1 MLQEINNI
9 MAKITY
15 KLYDPKTKQDI
26 VFKNGNTSLTIDGDK
41 AEIDAYAKKKGF
53 DVSYVEDPLEKA
65 AGAVSPVEAAAGGLL
80 SGLSLNFRDEIF
92 KKDEAGIYPQEAE
105 KLAYPRIYEGS
116 KLVGSTATNILA
128 DLGLMAAFR
137 GRLSPT
143 ALAAVGGA
151 GTGAIESLGETPED
165 ASTTDQALAAAIGAG
180 GGATGGVIGAKVL
193 GPLLKAGGRFV
204 KSKLPKLGIPGYAG
218 EAADETVEGSIEK
231 LNAEAQK
238 AAIERLQKEKALE
251 KFSNKRA
258 NVGKSIDEL
267 RKIQDAAAEATSE
280 AGARTFEL
288 RAVRAGEMDPS
299 EIAEFP
305 EVSPKVHKEIMD
317 KSPDKL
323 TPDELFLRIERLY
336 GSYLND
342 TNEIRKLEEAIAK
355 SNMSDAARKVS
366 YDNLRNKLMKA
377 DSLKDYIER
386 FPSSYLGGAIGA
398 QAGTAGSKYAT
409 SPSGVR
415 KGSI

>member
-1 MLQEINNI
+1 

-15 KLYDPKTKQDI
+15 KLYDPKTKQDV
-26 VFKNGNTSLTIDGDK
+26 VFNNGNTSMTFDGDK

-65 AGAVSPVEAAAGGLL
+65 AAAVSPVEAAAGGLL
-80 SGLSLNFRDEIF
+80 SGISLNFRDEVF
-92 KKDEAGIYPQEAE
+92 GKDEAGILPQEAE

-128 DLGLMAAFR
+128 DLGLMAATR

-143 ALAAVGGA
+143 ALAATGGA
-151 GTGAIESLGETPED
+151 LTGAAEAVGETPED
-165 ASTTDQALAAAIGAG
+165 ASASDKAIAAAG
-180 GGATGGVIGAKVL
+180 GGVGGGTGGVIGTKIL

-231 LNAEAQK
+231 LNVEAQK

-251 KFSNKRA
+251 NLSNKRA

-267 RKIQDAAAEATSE
+267 RKIQDAATEATTE
-280 AGARTFEL
+280 AGARTAEL

-299 EIAEFP
+299 EIGEFP
-305 EVSPKVHKEIMD
+305 EVSPKVLKEIMA
-317 KSPDKL
+317 KPPEKL

-336 GSYLND
+336 GSYLNN

-366 YDNLRNKLMKA
+366 YDNLRNKLMQA
-377 DSLKDYIER
+377 DSLKDYIKR
-386 FPSSYLGGAIGA
+386 FPSSYLGGAIGT
-398 QAGTAGSKYAT
+398 QAGTAGLEYAT
-409 SPSGVR
+409 RPSGVR